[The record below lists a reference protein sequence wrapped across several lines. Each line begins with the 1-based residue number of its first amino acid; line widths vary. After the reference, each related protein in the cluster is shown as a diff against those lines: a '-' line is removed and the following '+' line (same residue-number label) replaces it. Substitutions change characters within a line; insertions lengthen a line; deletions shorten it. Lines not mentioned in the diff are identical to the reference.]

1 MKRKKKIIISLIIT
15 VVVLGIAAGVL
26 HFIKNKKQKSKV
38 ADVYAVSE
46 LGYDSDMMGYGS
58 YYGGMVT
65 MDMEQK
71 IYVSSSQK
79 ISEICVE
86 EGQRVKAGQVLMRY
100 DTTSQKL
107 QLDLMRADV
116 EIARAELVVAQSELK
131 KLENTV
137 PVPEVPEEPS
147 TEDVT
152 TEEPS
157 TEDTTTEE
165 VNSETDAEE
174 ELNSETDAE
183 KEDDTKD
190 DAEADNTEENIQ
202 DDEAEGENTE
212 EDILDDGEITYTK
225 EELEKAIKEKKSE
238 IRDLDVQYQLKLV
251 ELQIMEY
258 QSNNGEVYANFDG
271 VVKALSDEETAA
283 VNNEPVMV
291 VSGNGGYTVES
302 SIGELALMSVKA
314 GDTVSMFCYDNG
326 MEYQGIIT
334 EISDIPGEENGSYS
348 SIKQSY
354 YPVTIAITD
363 GEDLYH
369 GMYME
374 ITINNEDEDEGS
386 FYIPLAYVRKENG
399 NYYVMKDVDG
409 KLKKQYVKTG
419 KIIWGDTIEIKSGIT
434 MEDYVA
440 FPYAKDAVEGVK
452 TKQSSMYDMMG
463 MYY

>member
-1 MKRKKKIIISLIIT
+1 MKRKKKIIISLIIIAA
-15 VVVLGIAAGVL
+15 VLGIAAGVL
-26 HFIKNKKQKSKV
+26 HLVKNKKQKSKIV
-38 ADVYAVSE
+38 DVYAIAE
-46 LGYDSDMMGYGS
+46 IGYDSDMMGYGS

-79 ISEICVE
+79 ISEICVK
-86 EGQRVKAGQVLMRY
+86 EGQRVKAGQVLLRY

-107 QLDLMRADV
+107 QLELLKADV
-116 EIARAELVVAQSELK
+116 EIARADLIVAQNELK

-137 PVPEVPEEPS
+137 PVEDMPEEPS
-147 TEDVT
+147 TEI
-152 TEEPS
+152 
-157 TEDTTTEE
+157 TTTEE

-174 ELNSETDAE
+174 DVNSVTDADKAEDDIQDKESDIDETD
-183 KEDDTKD
+183 
-190 DAEADNTEENIQ
+190 ENIEDNETEV
-202 DDEAEGENTE
+202 DDSDPE
-212 EDILDDGEITYTK
+212 EEYPDDGEITYTK

-271 VVKALSDEETAA
+271 VVKTVLDEEAAA
-283 VNNEPVMV
+283 VSNEPVMV
-291 VSGNGGYTVES
+291 LSGNGGYTVES
-302 SIGELALMSVKA
+302 SIGELALMSVKE
-314 GDTVSMFCYDNG
+314 GDSVSMFSYDNG
-326 MEYQGIIT
+326 MNYEGIIT
-334 EISDIPGEENGSYS
+334 EISDIPGEQSGSYS
-348 SIKQSY
+348 PIQQSY
-354 YPVTIAITD
+354 YPMTIAITD

-374 ITINNEDEDEGS
+374 ITINNEDEGEGT

-434 MEDYVA
+434 MEDYIA
-440 FPYAKDAVEGVK
+440 FPYEKDATEGVK